1 MHKVIELLQGLFS
14 DGYLLTGTLSSPV
27 EKKNPVTKVSVRP
40 ITLTEQLHYQFTFH
54 EATKVRHSN
63 LSPSEAEAELINL
76 LSNDYRQA
84 LLCSPAADYQIFV
97 NPGNK
102 ARVLTHPPSK
112 KSVNTSHN
120 RKKNYIIP
128 NNEPC
133 TFLIRLGIMN
143 KQGQVLPSRMG
154 KFKQINRFLEMVD
167 DVIGSLPTER
177 ELRIVDFGCGKSYL
191 TFALYH
197 YLHEQKGLNVK
208 IIGLDLKADV
218 VQHCNTIAQDLGW
231 APRLGFWVGD
241 IKDYDRQEHVDL
253 VVSLH
258 ACDTATDIALAKAVA
273 WQSEVI
279 LSVPCC
285 QHELLQQ
292 IENPTMRPLTKHG
305 ILKERLAALV
315 TDSLRASALEI
326 AGYNVQILEFIATEH
341 TAKNL
346 LIRAV
351 RTHNARDAQRAKQEY
366 LAFRDAWSLKNPFIE
381 TVFGTLLQD
390 N

>member
-1 MHKVIELLQGLFS
+1 MQKVIDLLEGIINDES
-14 DGYLLTGTLSSPV
+14 LLTGTLSSPLD
-27 EKKNPVTKVSVRP
+27 KKNPVTKVNIRP
-40 ITLTEQLHYQFTFH
+40 IVLQEQLHYQFTYH

-63 LSPSEAEAELINL
+63 LSHTEAQAELLAL
-76 LSNDYRQA
+76 LSSDYRQA
-84 LLCSPAADYQIFV
+84 LLCSQADDYQVFI
-97 NPGNK
+97 NPGGK
-102 ARVLTHPPSK
+102 GKILTRPASK
-112 KSVNTSHN
+112 KSINTSHN

-128 NNEPC
+128 TNQPC
-133 TFLIRLGIMN
+133 TFLTRLGIMN

-167 DVIGSLPTER
+167 DVIDSLPTER
-177 ELRIVDFGCGKSYL
+177 ELCVVDFGCGKSYL

-197 YLHEQKGLNVK
+197 YLHEQKGLDVQ
-208 IIGLDLKADV
+208 IIGLDLKEDV
-218 VQHCNTIAQDLGW
+218 VRHCNAIAQDLKW

-241 IKDYDRQEHVDL
+241 IKDYQHREHVDM

-273 WQSEVI
+273 WQSQVI

-285 QHELLQQ
+285 QRELLQQ

-326 AGYNVQILEFIATEH
+326 AGYNVQVLEFIATEH

-351 RTHNARDAQRAKQEY
+351 RTKHAKDTQQARQEY
-366 LAFRDAWSLKNPFIE
+366 QAFRDAWSLKKPFIE
-381 TVFGTLLQD
+381 TAFGPVLHD